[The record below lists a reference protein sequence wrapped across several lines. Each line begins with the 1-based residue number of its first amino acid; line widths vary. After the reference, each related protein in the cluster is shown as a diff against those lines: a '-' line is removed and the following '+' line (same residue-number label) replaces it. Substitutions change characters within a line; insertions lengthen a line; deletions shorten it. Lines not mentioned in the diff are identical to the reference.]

1 MVAPRRPA
9 TAIAIELTVGVLVLE
24 VAIDGFAPRARG
36 PTARC
41 RLHNDERCLVL
52 LGHLS
57 RRQPGLLQRR
67 VLAEQ
72 RLL

>member
-9 TAIAIELTVGVLVLE
+9 ASVTIELTVGVFVFE
-24 VAIDGFAPRARG
+24 VAIDGFAPWARG
-36 PTARC
+36 SAAR
-41 RLHNDERCLVL
+41 RRFHDDERRLVL
-52 LGHLS
+52 LGHLG

-67 VLAEQ
+67 ELAEQ